1 MKKYYLISGSVLLMG
16 ALLCLLGYCHQGFK
30 AIASTSSTSP
40 LLVLSDNPHNYSIKK
55 SFSRADIDVQ
65 DIEVEIRLGSQYQ
78 VQVQSQQ
85 LLTVTVKQDKLQIKQ
100 LENNFPQTFQI
111 NNYKK
116 SLGKSRPRLLI
127 TLPSKAALKSLNITA
142 QAPVTISNLLMQQ
155 LHVSGEKSAL
165 FLQRTQIQQQA
176 TFHADASSIYLN
188 NCQVHN
194 LISTAHSSRLTIKQS
209 QLQTMQLQ
217 ADKLQGQILAT
228 EIKGKNKIQAT
239 KLDLNCY
246 SDNPDLSL
254 MINGDT
260 TIYYH
265 QKQYAGSLRRPKSTT
280 NTLEIGGDQ
289 GLIKIKD

>member
-1 MKKYYLISGSVLLMG
+1 MKKYYLLSGSVLLLG

-30 AIASTSSTSP
+30 AIASTGSTSP
-40 LLVLSDNPHNYSIKK
+40 LLVLSDNPHNYSTKK
-55 SFSRADIDVQ
+55 SFNQADIDVQ
-65 DIEVEIRLGSQYQ
+65 DIEVKIRLGSQYQ

-116 SLGKSRPRLLI
+116 SLSKSRPRLLI

-142 QAPVTISNLLMQQ
+142 QAPVTISDLIMQQ

-165 FLQRTQIQQQA
+165 FLQQTQIQQQA
-176 TFHADASSIYLN
+176 TFNADANSIYLN

-265 QKQYAGSLRRPKSTT
+265 QKRYAGSLRRQKSTT
-280 NTLEIGGDQ
+280 NTLEISGDQ

>member
-1 MKKYYLISGSVLLMG
+1 MKKYYLISGSVLLLG

-30 AIASTSSTSP
+30 AIASTDSTSP

-165 FLQRTQIQQQA
+165 FLQQTQIQQQA
-176 TFHADASSIYLN
+176 TFNADANSIYLN

-239 KLDLNCY
+239 KLNLNCY

-265 QKQYAGSLRRPKSTT
+265 QKQYAGSLRRQKSTT
-280 NTLEIGGDQ
+280 NTLEISGDQ

>member
-1 MKKYYLISGSVLLMG
+1 MKKYYLLSGSVLLMG
-16 ALLCLLGYCHQGFK
+16 AFLCLLGYCHQGFK
-30 AIASTSSTSP
+30 AIASTDFTSP

-85 LLTVTVKQDKLQIKQ
+85 WLTVTVKQDKLQIKQ

-142 QAPVTISNLLMQQ
+142 QAPVIISDLLMQQ

-176 TFHADASSIYLN
+176 TFHADASNIYLN

-228 EIKGKNKIQAT
+228 EMKGKNKIQAT
-239 KLDLNCY
+239 KLNLNCY

-265 QKQYAGSLRRPKSTT
+265 QKQYAGSLRRQKSTT

>member
-16 ALLCLLGYCHQGFK
+16 ALLCLLGYCYQGFK

-40 LLVLSDNPHNYSIKK
+40 LMVLSDNPHNYSIKK

-85 LLTVTVKQDKLQIKQ
+85 LLTFTVKKGKLRIQQ

-116 SLGKSRPRLLI
+116 NLVKSRPRLLI

-142 QAPVTISNLLMQQ
+142 QAPVTISDLIIQQ

-165 FLQRTQIQQQA
+165 FLQQTKIQKQA
-176 TFHADASSIYLN
+176 TFNAAANSIYLN
-188 NCQVHN
+188 NCQVRN

-228 EIKGKNKIQAT
+228 EIKGKNRIQAT

-265 QKQYAGSLRRPKSTT
+265 QKQYAGSLRRQKSTT
-280 NTLEIGGDQ
+280 NTLKIGGDQ
-289 GLIKIKD
+289 GFIKIKD

>member
-1 MKKYYLISGSVLLMG
+1 MKKYYLISGSVLLLG
-16 ALLCLLGYCHQGFK
+16 ALLCLLGYCYQGFK
-30 AIASTSSTSP
+30 TIASTSSTSP

-116 SLGKSRPRLLI
+116 SLGQSRPRLLI
-127 TLPSKAALKSLNITA
+127 TLPSKEALKSLNITA
-142 QAPVTISNLLMQQ
+142 QAPVTISDLIMQQ

-165 FLQRTQIQQQA
+165 FLQRTQIKQQA
-176 TFHADASSIYLN
+176 TFNADANSIYLN

-194 LISTAHSSRLTIKQS
+194 MISTAHSSRLTIKQS

-217 ADKLQGQILAT
+217 ADKLQGQILDT

-265 QKQYAGSLRRPKSTT
+265 QKKYAGSLRRKKSTT

>member
-1 MKKYYLISGSVLLMG
+1 MKKYYLISGSVLLLG

-30 AIASTSSTSP
+30 TIASTSSTSP

-142 QAPVTISNLLMQQ
+142 QAPVTISDLLMQQ

-176 TFHADASSIYLN
+176 TFNADANSIYLN

-228 EIKGKNKIQAT
+228 EMKGKNKIQAT

-265 QKQYAGSLRRPKSTT
+265 QKQYAGSLRRRKSTT
-280 NTLEIGGDQ
+280 NTLEISGDQ

>member
-1 MKKYYLISGSVLLMG
+1 MKKYYFISGSVLLMG

-116 SLGKSRPRLLI
+116 SLGQSRPRLLI

-142 QAPVTISNLLMQQ
+142 QAPVTISDLIMQQ

-165 FLQRTQIQQQA
+165 FLQQTQIKQQA
-176 TFHADASSIYLN
+176 TFNADANSIYFN
-188 NCQVHN
+188 NCQVYN

-280 NTLEIGGDQ
+280 NTLEISGDQ

>member
-16 ALLCLLGYCHQGFK
+16 ALLCLLGYYYHGFK

-40 LLVLSDNPHNYSIKK
+40 LMVLSDNPHNYSIKK

-85 LLTVTVKQDKLQIKQ
+85 LLTFTVKKGKLRIQQ

-116 SLGKSRPRLLI
+116 NIVKSRPRLLI

-142 QAPVTISNLLMQQ
+142 QAPVTISDLIIQQ

-165 FLQRTQIQQQA
+165 FLQQTKIQQQA
-176 TFHADASSIYLN
+176 TFNAAANSIYLN

-194 LISTAHSSRLTIKQS
+194 LISIAHSSRLTIKQS

-228 EIKGKNKIQAT
+228 EIKGKNRIQAT

-265 QKQYAGSLRRPKSTT
+265 QKQYAGSLRRQKSTT
-280 NTLEIGGDQ
+280 NTLKIGGDQ
-289 GLIKIKD
+289 GFIKIKD

>member
-16 ALLCLLGYCHQGFK
+16 ALLCLLGYYYHGFK

-40 LLVLSDNPHNYSIKK
+40 LMVLSDNPHNYSIKK

-85 LLTVTVKQDKLQIKQ
+85 LLTFTVKKGKLRIQQ

-116 SLGKSRPRLLI
+116 NLVKSRPRLLI

-142 QAPVTISNLLMQQ
+142 QAPVTISDLIIQQ

-165 FLQRTQIQQQA
+165 FLQQTKIQQQA
-176 TFHADASSIYLN
+176 TFNAAANSIYLN

-209 QLQTMQLQ
+209 
-217 ADKLQGQILAT
+217 
-228 EIKGKNKIQAT
+228 
-239 KLDLNCY
+239 
-246 SDNPDLSL
+246 
-254 MINGDT
+254 
-260 TIYYH
+260 
-265 QKQYAGSLRRPKSTT
+265 
-280 NTLEIGGDQ
+280 
-289 GLIKIKD
+289 

>member
-16 ALLCLLGYCHQGFK
+16 ALLCLLGYCYQGFK

-85 LLTVTVKQDKLQIKQ
+85 LLTFTVKKGKLRIQQ

-116 SLGKSRPRLLI
+116 NLVKSRPRLLI

-142 QAPVTISNLLMQQ
+142 QAPVTISDLIIQQ

-165 FLQRTQIQQQA
+165 FLQQTKIQKQA
-176 TFHADASSIYLN
+176 TFNAAANSIYLN
-188 NCQVHN
+188 NCQVRN

-228 EIKGKNKIQAT
+228 EIKGKNRIQAT

-265 QKQYAGSLRRPKSTT
+265 QKQYAGSLRRQKSTT
-280 NTLEIGGDQ
+280 NTLKIGGDQ
-289 GLIKIKD
+289 GFIKIKD